1 MWHTE
6 NRKKEGERIMN
17 YDEESYNNAINEQW
31 EKLAQ
36 AQTKEEIQAVLDTWP
51 VKSDYEI
58 KEEVKKEPKINWIS
72 DWSEEQIEEWR
83 KKNTNEG

>member
-1 MWHTE
+1 
-6 NRKKEGERIMN
+6 MN
-17 YDEESYNNAINEQW
+17 YDEEAYNSAVNLQW
-31 EKLAQ
+31 EKLAN

-51 VKSDYEI
+51 EKSDYEI
-58 KEEVKKEPKINWIS
+58 KEEVKKEPKANWIS